1 MSDVQALQALVLAQQ
16 AHISALEQERDALF
30 DTHLRYDRANQV
42 LYVHDQGVDRFA
54 LRLKKS
60 PDNPPQLVWE
70 SLGGASIEFPMR
82 NVALWTNR
90 CRRTMCLKFS
100 AQLMAYP
107 NIRQKMNWQAIVL
120 IDKPAKRHRVYQ
132 VQALKVGGVW
142 KDPREM
148 YNATPLG
155 AITDIDTLTQA
166 AEEMG
171 IDVDFFDTCC
181 KGDHD

>member
-70 SLGGASIEFPMR
+70 SLGGASIEFPM
-82 NVALWTNR
+82 NTAELYVVR
-90 CRRTMCLKFS
+90 CSETKCLTFS
-100 AQLMAYP
+100 AQLTLYSDP
-107 NIRQKMNWQAIVL
+107 R
-120 IDKPAKRHRVYQ
+120 RVNHQTILSIGERPSNGHLVRQ
-132 VQALKVGGVW
+132 VQALQIGGVW
-142 KDPREM
+142 KNPTEA
-148 YNATPLG
+148 YTVAPLG
-155 AITDIDTLTQA
+155 ARANMDTLIEGA
-166 AEEMG
+166 KDMG
-171 IDVDFFDTCC
+171 IDIEFYKSCDRF
-181 KGDHD
+181 H